1 MKTLRL
7 AVLIFLMFPAVHV
20 AAQSDFD
27 GDYWKKMTQDAR
39 TKYLIGFVD
48 GRNLG
53 INEVAAALQVDLS
66 DSRLKSLD
74 SRITVGQLLDGLD
87 EFYKD
92 WRNTKIRIR
101 EALEYVTTEAQGKDG
116 TKLLL
121 FMRKEAASK
130 QK

>member
-1 MKTLRL
+1 M
-7 AVLIFLMFPAVHV
+7 FLLFVTVHI

-27 GDYWKKMTQDAR
+27 GDYWKKTTQDAK

-53 INEVAAALQVDLS
+53 INEAATALQVGFS

-92 WRNTKIRIR
+92 WRNAKIRIR
-101 EALEYVTTEAQGKDG
+101 EALEYVTMEAQGKDG

-121 FMRKEAASK
+121 FMRQEAASK